1 MRTWL
6 SGLCGVLTALAVQNA
21 SAEFLPPDQAFAF
34 QAVSTAQDQ
43 ATLTWKIAD
52 GYYLYHDQLKVIEGA
67 KNLSLNLPNPQQKDD
82 PNFGITAVHYG
93 QVQATVPMQPNQSYK
108 IEWQGCAE
116 SGLCYPVQRTT
127 IQTDADGLLP
137 ASNLSAQ
144 GATQKKLLDAV
155 TSAPLL
161 NAPAPVEAQAKKAE
175 TVTVESKATQA
186 DAENDAKDI
195 NPSSEPTALTE
206 PSEASAPE
214 QDDALM
220 MQASSEPNA
229 TTNVEQ
235 RTNAT
240 DWNNDQ
246 YFFNLLSTENIAL
259 NLIIFLGLGVLLAF
273 LPCSLPLI
281 PILSSI
287 LVQRH
292 RGYRA
297 GIVAGVFV
305 LGMALVYALMG
316 LAVAG
321 LGYNFQ
327 RWLQSPVF
335 IGLFAVM
342 FVLFALN
349 LFGAFQLSLP
359 QGLLQRLDQW
369 QQRQKGGTLFGS
381 FIMGIISALIV
392 GPCMSAP
399 LAGALLFV
407 AQLPEPWMGAI
418 YLFVLG
424 LGVGLPLLIACV
436 FGAQYLPKPGVWM
449 DRLKFTFGF
458 VMLLLAVYFLRP
470 LLPSVV
476 YLTLMG
482 FLFISITLYI
492 LWKIR
497 PHVSQM
503 PTQLLLIAMSLGTA
517 ISGGWHFT
525 QAWSQLNTAQ
535 ATALVPWQ
543 KVRTQAEL
551 EQALEQIKGQ
561 AVLIDV
567 YADWCVA
574 CQPIEKE
581 VIPRADVQ
589 AGLAHVARIKL
600 DLTEYEASQDV
611 VLKEWQILGPPT
623 MIFLDEQHQEQRNM
637 RLTGTFSAEQLLSRL
652 NRGVQP

>member
-34 QAVSTAQDQ
+34 QAVSTAQDK

-67 KNLSLNLPNPQQKDD
+67 KTLSLNLPKPQQKDD

-93 QVQATVPMQPNQSYK
+93 QVQTTVPMQANQSYK

-144 GATQKKLLDAV
+144 GATKKKLLDAV
-155 TSAPLL
+155 TSTPLL

-175 TVTVESKATQA
+175 TFESKATQA
-186 DAENDAKDI
+186 DVANDETAL

-206 PSEASAPE
+206 ASEASAPE

-220 MQASSEPNA
+220 IQESSEPNA
-229 TTNVEQ
+229 TTNAEQ
-235 RTNAT
+235 RTSQT

-407 AQLPEPWMGAI
+407 AQLPEPWMGAS

-424 LGVGLPLLIACV
+424 LGVGLPLLISCV

-482 FLFISITLYI
+482 LLFISITVYI
-492 LWKIR
+492 LCKIR

-517 ISGGWHFT
+517 MSGGWHFT

-535 ATALVPWQ
+535 ATALVAWQ

-551 EQALEQIKGQ
+551 AQALNQVKGQ

-623 MIFLDEQHQEQRNM
+623 LIFLDAHHQEQRNM

-652 NRGVQP
+652 NAGAQP